1 MQALLDGTFISQLET
16 YYANTFP
23 MRDTLL
29 KANRW
34 TERILIKGQK
44 I

>member
-23 MRDTLL
+23 MRYTLL

-34 TERILIKGQK
+34 LNGFY
-44 I
+44 